1 MSLESPEL
9 TIGATVKM
17 MRLPP
22 YLKTV
27 EPSPMLR
34 PAQLV
39 SLEERGIVLEQRPE
53 ERWVVQ
59 FPRGTFVI
67 DRQYL
72 EIDPPPAIISTSAN

>member
-1 MSLESPEL
+1 MSLESPEF

-39 SLEERGIVLEQRPE
+39 SLDDQGIVLEQRPGE
-53 ERWVVQ
+53 HWVVQ
-59 FPRGTFVI
+59 FPRGIFVI

-72 EIDPPPAIISTSAN
+72 AIDLPPVISSPAES